1 MKELKVIAFTHK
13 TTDIQNIGYLHLD
26 EAQREERLT
35 QLKLSSGVE
44 ELMYLSTCNRV
55 EFIFVTH
62 KEFTPAFRS
71 QFYLAFNPSVDVQW
85 MEKNAE
91 FNEGEDAVHHLM
103 RLASSLDSL
112 VIGEREIITQVRNAY
127 EESLKFGLTGD
138 LLRIAIK
145 HTIESAKEIYTYTD
159 IAKNPVSVVSLAYR
173 TLREFNL
180 KNDARFILIGAGETN
195 TTMAKF
201 LKKHGFQN
209 FSVYNRTLAKAQKL
223 ARQLQGKAFTLE
235 ELNGRKEGFDVLISC
250 TGSEEPIV
258 DAALYDKL
266 LVGEKSKKII
276 IDLALPNDIDKA
288 VPQNFSV
295 HYINIESL
303 KEKAGENMKKREKEL
318 SVCHEILDKQ
328 WAAFQEVYHE
338 RQVINAM
345 QGVPQ
350 KVKEIRQHAVD
361 NVFAKDIENLDENS
375 KEVLNKVLA
384 YMEKKYISGPMVM
397 AKEILLNKSHG

>member
-1 MKELKVIAFTHK
+1 MKELKIIAFTHK

-26 EAQREERLT
+26 EAQRAERLT
-35 QLKLSSGVE
+35 QLKVNSGVE

-55 EFIFVTH
+55 EFVFVT
-62 KEFTPAFRS
+62 EQDFTPAFRS
-71 QFYLAFNPSVDVQW
+71 KFFLAFNPSVDVQW

-112 VIGEREIITQVRNAY
+112 VIGEREIITQVRSAY

-145 HTIESAKEIYTYTD
+145 HTIESAKEVYTHTD

-209 FSVYNRTLAKAQKL
+209 FSVYNRTLSKAEKL
-223 ARQLQGKAFTLE
+223 AKQLQGEAYSLE
-235 ELNGRKEGFDVLISC
+235 DLEKRTEGFDVLISC

-258 DAALYDKL
+258 NPDLYQKL
-266 LVGEKSKKII
+266 LAGEKSKKIV
-276 IDLALPNDIDKA
+276 IDLALPNDIEKTIPKTFA
-288 VPQNFSV
+288 V
-295 HYINIESL
+295 HYINIEGL
-303 KEKAGENMKKREKEL
+303 KEKADENMKKREKEL
-318 SVCHEILDKQ
+318 TVCHEILDKQ
-328 WAAFQEVYHE
+328 WSAFQEVYHE
-338 RQVINAM
+338 RQVIKAM

-350 KVKEIRQHAVD
+350 KVKEIRQHAID
-361 NVFAKDIENLDENS
+361 NVFAKEVEGLDENA
-375 KEVLNKVLA
+375 KEVLDKVLA
-384 YMEKKYISGPMVM
+384 YMEKKYISGPMIM
-397 AKEILLNKSHG
+397 AKEILLNKSQS